1 MSDDRKLIEKH
12 GGPAR
17 LAALLGYTVQR
28 VHNWIVRGIPYKV
41 KVENPK
47 LFRK

>member
-1 MSDDRKLIEKH
+1 MTDSRKLIEKL
-12 GGPAR
+12 GGPAK
-17 LAALLGYTVQR
+17 LAAKLGYSVQR

-41 KVENPK
+41 RVENPK